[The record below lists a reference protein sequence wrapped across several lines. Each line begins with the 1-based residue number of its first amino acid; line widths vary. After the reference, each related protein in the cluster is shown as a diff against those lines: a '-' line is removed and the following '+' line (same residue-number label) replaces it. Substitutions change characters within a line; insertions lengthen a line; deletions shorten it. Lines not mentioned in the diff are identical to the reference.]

1 VAARGGVDGG
11 PCQAAA
17 NVVATTGKVKLGPKL
32 SDDFVVAPAAPIA
45 SIGGAMDELD
55 FHKMQG
61 LGNDFVILDRR
72 SGKLSLS
79 AAQIRRIA
87 DRRHGVGCDQLL
99 CLEPSERADVFMRV
113 YNADGSEV
121 GACGNGTRAV
131 ARLIMEERGGNRA
144 LIETA
149 ADVLT
154 VTAGVQGYTVDMGRP
169 RFGWDEIPL
178 ARPMDTS
185 ALDLASGP
193 LEGPVAVNLGNPHA
207 VFFVNDVEAVPL
219 GELGPALE
227 TDPLFPERAN
237 IGVAEVQNRR
247 AIRLRV
253 WERGAGLTRACGS
266 GACAALVAAVRR
278 DLCERAAEV
287 QLDGGTLRIAW
298 NDADRVLM
306 TGPASHSFK
315 GRLDP
320 ELLAVTT

>member
-1 VAARGGVDGG
+1 
-11 PCQAAA
+11 
-17 NVVATTGKVKLGPKL
+17 
-32 SDDFVVAPAAPIA
+32 
-45 SIGGAMDELD
+45 MDELD

-72 SGKLSLS
+72 SGRLSLS
-79 AAQIRRIA
+79 PAQIRRIA
-87 DRRHGVGCDQLL
+87 DRRRGVGCDQVL

-113 YNADGSEV
+113 YNADASEV

-131 ARLIMEERGGNRA
+131 ARLMMEERGGNRA

-149 ADVLT
+149 AGVLT

-178 ARPMDTS
+178 AQPMDTL

-193 LEGPVAVNLGNPHA
+193 LEAPVGVNIGNPHA
-207 VFFVNDVEAVPL
+207 VFFVDDAEAVPL
-219 GELGPALE
+219 AELGPGLE
-227 TDPLFPERAN
+227 SDPLFPERAN
-237 IGVAEVQNRR
+237 IGVAEVRGPR
-247 AIRLRV
+247 SIRLRV

-266 GACAALVAAVRR
+266 GACAALVAAARR
-278 DLCERAAEV
+278 DLTERSAEV
-287 QLDGGTLRIAW
+287 MLDGGMLRIAW
-298 NDADRVLM
+298 NEADRVLM

-320 ELLAVTT
+320 ELLDVTT

>member
-1 VAARGGVDGG
+1 
-11 PCQAAA
+11 
-17 NVVATTGKVKLGPKL
+17 
-32 SDDFVVAPAAPIA
+32 
-45 SIGGAMDELD
+45 MDELD

-87 DRRHGVGCDQLL
+87 DRRQGVGCDQLL
-99 CLEPSERADVFMRV
+99 CLDPSERADVFMRV
-113 YNADGSEV
+113 FNADGSEV

-131 ARLIMEERGGNRA
+131 ARLMMEERGGNRA

-149 ADVLT
+149 AGVLT
-154 VTAGVQGYTVDMGRP
+154 VTAGIQGYTVDMGRP

-185 ALDLASGP
+185 ALELGLGP
-193 LEGPVAVNLGNPHA
+193 LERPVAVNLGNPHA
-207 VFFVNDVEAVPL
+207 VFFVDDAEAVPL

-237 IGVAEVQNRR
+237 IGVAEVRGPR
-247 AIRLRV
+247 ALRLRV
-253 WERGAGLTRACGS
+253 WERGVGLTSACGTA
-266 GACAALVAAVRR
+266 ACAALVAAARR
-278 DLCERAAEV
+278 GLTERSAEV
-287 QLDGGTLRIAW
+287 VLDGGTLRITW
-298 NDADRVLM
+298 SEADRVLM
-306 TGPASHSFK
+306 TGPASHSFR

-320 ELLAVTT
+320 ELLALTTS